1 MEIKRTERGWA
12 GHFICGV
19 DCNWRRNTLVEDENG
34 RGIVISSVGA
44 LPIHYRIGNRLDFT
58 EIGLNR
64 YYETMM
70 FIAKQDGIFIE
81 ADVTQQRYVAGL
93 PWCVSQKPN
102 GKTDLEAEEIHEN
115 HVKYVMEN
123 FDKVYAGNVEGA

>member
-44 LPIHYRIGNRLDFT
+44 LPKLDRNGIRIEWQ

-64 YYETMM
+64 YYETMI
-70 FIAKQDGIFIE
+70 FIAKQYGIFTE
-81 ADVTQQRYVAGL
+81 ADVTQKRCVAGL

-102 GKTDLEAEEIHEN
+102 GKTDLEAEEIHEK

-123 FDKVYAGNVEGA
+123 FDKVYADNVEGA

>member
-44 LPIHYRIGNRLDFT
+44 LPLLDRNRHRIGFVS
-58 EIGLNR
+58 IGFNR

-70 FIAKQDGIFIE
+70 FVAKREGIFIE
-81 ADVTQQRYVAGL
+81 ADVGKQRSANNLKWYV
-93 PWCVSQKPN
+93 SEEPN
-102 GKTDLEAEEIHEN
+102 GKTDLEAEEIHER

-123 FDKVYAGNVEGA
+123 FDKVYAGDVEEE

>member
-1 MEIKRTERGWA
+1 MKRIERGWA

-19 DCNWRRNTLVEDENG
+19 DCNWRRNTLVEDEKG
-34 RGIVISSVGA
+34 RGIVVSSVGA
-44 LPIHYRIGNRLDFT
+44 LPGCDRTGIRREWK

-81 ADVTQQRYVAGL
+81 ADVTQQRYVEGMQ
-93 PWCVSQKPN
+93 WCVSQKPN
-102 GKTDLEAEEIHEN
+102 GKTDLEAEEIHEK

-123 FDKVYAGNVEGA
+123 FDKVYAGNVEEE

>member
-1 MEIKRTERGWA
+1 M

-44 LPIHYRIGNRLDFT
+44 LPKLDRDGIRREWQ
-58 EIGLNR
+58 EIGLDR

-70 FIAKQDGIFIE
+70 FIAKQDGIFTE
-81 ADVTQQRYVAGL
+81 ADVTQHRYVAGL

-102 GKTDLEAEEIHEN
+102 GKTDLEAEEIHEK

-123 FDKVYAGNVEGA
+123 FDKVYAGNVEDA

>member
-1 MEIKRTERGWA
+1 MERIERGWA

-19 DCNWRRNTLVEDENG
+19 DCNWRRNTLVKDDNG

-44 LPIHYRIGNRLDFT
+44 LPIRDRKGFRI
-58 EIGLNR
+58 EWQKIGLNR

-70 FIAKQDGIFIE
+70 FIAKQDGIFTE

-93 PWCVSQKPN
+93 PWCVAQQPN
-102 GKTDLEAEEIHEN
+102 GKTDLEAEEIHEK

-123 FDKVYAGNVEGA
+123 FDKVYAGNVDDE

>member
-44 LPIHYRIGNRLDFT
+44 LPLLDRNRNRIGFVS
-58 EIGLNR
+58 IGFNR

-70 FIAKQDGIFIE
+70 FVAKREGLFIE
-81 ADVTQQRYVAGL
+81 ADVRKQRSVSNLKWYV
-93 PWCVSQKPN
+93 SEEPN
-102 GKTDLEAEEIHEN
+102 GKTDLEAEEIHEK
-115 HVKYVMEN
+115 HVEYVMEN
-123 FDKVYAGNVEGA
+123 FDKVYASNVEEE

>member
-1 MEIKRTERGWA
+1 MDIKRTERGWA

-44 LPIHYRIGNRLDFT
+44 LPKCDEKGFRKEWL
-58 EIGLNR
+58 EIGYNR

-81 ADVTQQRYVAGL
+81 GDVSQQRYVAGM
-93 PWCVSQKPN
+93 PWCVSEKPN

-123 FDKVYAGNVEGA
+123 FEKVYAGNVEDA